1 MKMIRR
7 MVTLGAAG
15 LFAGVLA
22 MPASAQI
29 TTGTV
34 TGTVVNSSGGV
45 VPGATVVLVSQ
56 SQGTPLTP
64 VITNAQGGYTVA
76 SLKADTYT
84 VEVTMS
90 GFKKTTRTGIAV
102 SGGDRVVVPKLT
114 LTIGGQQESVEV
126 TAQAPV
132 IQAASG
138 ERSSALESTQLQNLP
153 MGSGTNPSHGWTS
166 LLATQPGI
174 NSSGGTTRRVGGGGQ
189 DNVMLD
195 GLSSLDTGCNCLMSG
210 MNVPAEAIE
219 EIKVVTS
226 GYQAEYGRASGAQI
240 SAVTRGGTNRFH
252 GSLYDYERNSNWNS
266 NSWTNIHNGF
276 SKAVS
281 KQRDWG
287 YVIGGPVGKPGGD
300 NKLFFF
306 YTQEFQ
312 PRKGGNQTSNLR
324 LPTALERQGDFSQ
337 TLDANGQL
345 ISPIMDSTT
354 GLPFA
359 DGGTVGKIP
368 VSRLYGPGIALLN
381 MYPMPNGTQAAGSS
395 YNDTEV
401 VPVQNNL
408 SYTPVVRVDYQF
420 SPTFRATW
428 KIDAASARVIPGW
441 NVNGGDGQVLPRDNF
456 TQTIQKFPLSFNTSG
471 SINYSFSPT
480 TFLEASYGIN
490 QNRLGNPAIGPM
502 SNVNNIV
509 CPQALS
515 DQIQNCN
522 GSSLPLLFPDAGVVS
537 SKYYEYNALQQIGTP
552 FFQDGRIEMPPRLQW
567 GGSPYIGNVP
577 PSLRYPGWL
586 NINRIQEASANLT
599 KVMGSHTAKAGLYIE
614 HAFKAQNTGGNAFQ
628 GTLNF
633 GVDANNPLDSGFP
646 YANEA
651 LGIFNSYD
659 QGSKFIEGNF
669 VYNNIEWY
677 LQDNWKVN
685 RQLTL
690 DYGVRFVHQSP
701 YIDGLKSVANFFPN
715 KWDPAQ
721 APVLYVPACPGGVS
735 PCGSNYQAMNPVTG
749 ALLGPGTSTLIGAAV
764 LGTGNF
770 ANGMVQAGNG
780 ISNAGYNYPSLAVA
794 PRFGMAYD
802 LNGDQRI
809 VLRGSLGLYFDRP
822 DGNVAFSTV
831 ANPPVATSLTQQWGS
846 LAALS
851 NSIQIGPVPQIHA
864 NQYNSPI
871 PKDVQWNAGVQFA
884 LPWQSS
890 VDVSYVGHHSYDVLG
905 GIENGNAVN
914 LNSIDLGTTLAASG
928 QDPTQ
933 SGNKPLTSNLLRPYQ
948 GYSNIYIQQGRFSR
962 TFHSLQFSFTRR
974 FSHGFSFGVNDT
986 WTLSDKG
993 STGLPGPQLRVN
1005 HNADGTYTVRPDQQT
1020 AIDLFGNQ
1028 GTRVQIFTANYVWD
1042 LPDISSDNSALR
1054 AIGYLVND
1062 WQLSGVFNADSG
1074 SPYDLNW
1081 SYNGGINSGGGRS
1094 ESLTGSPDY
1103 NARIVLTN
1111 LAALGSGCS
1120 SNQYAQLNN
1129 TLVASGSGVMS
1140 TALAGP
1146 QVGSVGLD
1154 SGRRYLTGCGNHTL
1168 DTAIQRNIKLG
1179 GGRQIVLRADVY
1191 NTFNTVIYTG
1201 RQTQLQMNSATNQT
1215 VRNGQ
1220 FDASGAM
1227 DQGRLQPRNAGFG
1240 AANNAASLRTVQGQI
1255 KFQF

>member
-1 MKMIRR
+1 
-7 MVTLGAAG
+7 
-15 LFAGVLA
+15 
-22 MPASAQI
+22 
-29 TTGTV
+29 
-34 TGTVVNSSGGV
+34 
-45 VPGATVVLVSQ
+45 
-56 SQGTPLTP
+56 
-64 VITNAQGGYTVA
+64 
-76 SLKADTYT
+76 
-84 VEVTMS
+84 
-90 GFKKTTRTGIAV
+90 
-102 SGGDRVVVPKLT
+102 
-114 LTIGGQQESVEV
+114 
-126 TAQAPV
+126 
-132 IQAASG
+132 
-138 ERSSALESTQLQNLP
+138 
-153 MGSGTNPSHGWTS
+153 
-166 LLATQPGI
+166 
-174 NSSGGTTRRVGGGGQ
+174 
-189 DNVMLD
+189 MLD
-195 GLSSLDTGCNCLMSG
+195 GLSSLDTGCNCLMAV

-266 NSWTNIHNGF
+266 NSWTNIQNGF
-276 SKAVS
+276 AKAVS

-337 TLDANGQL
+337 TLDANGKL
-345 ISPIMDSTT
+345 ISPIVNTTT

-368 VSRLYGPGIALLN
+368 ASRLYGPGIALLN
-381 MYPMPNGTQAAGSS
+381 MYPLPTGTQAAGSN

-408 SYTPVVRVDYQF
+408 GYTPVVRVDYQF
-420 SPTFRATW
+420 SPTLRVTW
-428 KIDAASARVIPGW
+428 KIDAASARIIPGW
-441 NVNGGDGQVLPRDNF
+441 TVNGGAGSVLPRDNF
-456 TQTIQKFPLSFNTSG
+456 TETIQKFPLSFNTSG
-471 SINYSFSPT
+471 SINYSFNPT
-480 TFLEASYGIN
+480 TFLEASYGVN

-509 CPQALS
+509 CPQALA
-515 DQIQNCN
+515 DQIQNCT
-522 GSSLPLLFPDAGVVS
+522 GASLPLLFPDAGVVS
-537 SKYYEYNALQQIGTP
+537 SKYLRVQRAAADRDAVLPERPDRDAAATAVGRLAPNRERAAGSAVSGLVEHQPAPGREREPDEGHGDAHGEGGALHRARLQGP
-552 FFQDGRIEMPPRLQW
+552 EHGRERLPGRPRLQRQREQ
-567 GGSPYIGNVP
+567 SARQRVP
-577 PSLRYPGWL
+577 VCERSARDLQLLHPGVEVHRGELRLQQHRVVSAGQLESEPAVDARLRRAVRAPEPVYRRAEERGELLPG
-586 NINRIQEASANLT
+586 QVGPGAGAGAVS
-599 KVMGSHTAKAGLYIE
+599 AGLRGRE
-614 HAFKAQNTGGNAFQ
+614 
-628 GTLNF
+628 
-633 GVDANNPLDSGFP
+633 PLRREQP
-646 YANEA
+646 
-651 LGIFNSYD
+651 
-659 QGSKFIEGNF
+659 
-669 VYNNIEWY
+669 
-677 LQDNWKVN
+677 
-685 RQLTL
+685 
-690 DYGVRFVHQSP
+690 
-701 YIDGLKSVANFFPN
+701 
-715 KWDPAQ
+715 
-721 APVLYVPACPGGVS
+721 PGG
-735 PCGSNYQAMNPVTG
+735 
-749 ALLGPGTSTLIGAAV
+749 GPPDGRVARPRDVVADRRG
-764 LGTGNF
+764 GGRDTGNF

-802 LNGDQRI
+802 LKGDQTI
-809 VLRGSLGLYFDRP
+809 VLRGSAGLYFDRP
-822 DGNVAFSTV
+822 DGNVAFNTV
-831 ANPPVATSLTQQWGS
+831 ANPPVATGLTQQWGS
-846 LAALS
+846 LAQLS
-851 NSIQIGPVPQIHA
+851 NPTLQFGPVPTIQV

-905 GIENGNAVN
+905 GIENGNAVD
-914 LNSIDLGTTLAASG
+914 LNSIDVGTTLAASG

-933 SGNKPLTSNLLRPYQ
+933 SGAKPLASNLLRPYQ
-948 GYSNIYIQQGRFSR
+948 GYSNIRVQQGRFSR
-962 TFHSLQFSFTRR
+962 TFQSLQFSFTRR

-993 STGLPGPQLRVN
+993 STGLPGPQLRIN

-1028 GTRVQIFTANYVWD
+1028 GTRAQIFTANYVWD

-1074 SPYDLNW
+1074 NPYDLNW
-1081 SYNGGINSGGGRS
+1081 SYGGGINSQT
-1094 ESLTGSPDY
+1094 LTGSPDY

-1129 TLVASGSGVMS
+1129 TLVASGSGVAS

-1154 SGRRYLTGCGNHTL
+1154 SGRFYLTGCGNHTL

-1201 RQTQLQMNSATNQT
+1201 RNTTLQMNSPTDQT
-1215 VRNGQ
+1215 VTNGQ
-1220 FDASGAM
+1220 FLASGAM

-1240 AANNAASLRTVQGQI
+1240 AANNAANLRTVQGQI